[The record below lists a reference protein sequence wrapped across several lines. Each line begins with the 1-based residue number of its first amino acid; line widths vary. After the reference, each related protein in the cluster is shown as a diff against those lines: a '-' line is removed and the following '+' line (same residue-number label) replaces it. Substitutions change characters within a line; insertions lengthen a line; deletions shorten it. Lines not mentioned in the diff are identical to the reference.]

1 MILLSIEIK
10 LCKSKNDVEML
21 IFFFFKFLLYNYN
34 DLDLT
39 KREVLVGFAT
49 LNNIIKQH
57 N

>member
-1 MILLSIEIK
+1 MILLSIETK